1 MIDIN
6 ATILAQMLNFLI
18 LVVVLRAV
26 AYNAVVKMVKDPW
39 DTIAASLKKAD
50 DDAAKA
56 EAALKEYQ
64 DQLANARTKAQDIVD
79 KAEKRAQEDHEA
91 FVQATQ
97 KEIAQ
102 MKEAAEQQI
111 QRERQQAVEQL
122 KGEMIT
128 LSLAAASKIVS
139 KNMDADENEKL
150 IGEFID
156 QLDKDKIGD
165 MPC

>member
-26 AYNAVVKMVKDPW
+26 AYKPIVKMLKDRE

-64 DQLANARTKAQDIVD
+64 DQLANARTKAQYIVD

>member
-26 AYNAVVKMVKDPW
+26 AYKPIVKMLKDRE

-111 QRERQQAVEQL
+111 PRERQQAVEQL

>member
-26 AYNAVVKMVKDPW
+26 AYKPIVKMLKDRE

-97 KEIAQ
+97 KEIAR

>member
-1 MIDIN
+1 MIELN
-6 ATILAQMLNFLI
+6 ATFFAQILNFLI

-26 AYNAVVKMVKDPW
+26 AYKPIVKMLKDRE

>member
-26 AYNAVVKMVKDPW
+26 AYKPIVKMLKDRE

-79 KAEKRAQEDHEA
+79 KAEKRAHEDHEA

>member
-26 AYNAVVKMVKDPW
+26 AYKPIVKMLKDRE

-111 QRERQQAVEQL
+111 QRERQQALEQL

>member
-1 MIDIN
+1 
-6 ATILAQMLNFLI
+6 
-18 LVVVLRAV
+18 
-26 AYNAVVKMVKDPW
+26 
-39 DTIAASLKKAD
+39 
-50 DDAAKA
+50 
-56 EAALKEYQ
+56 
-64 DQLANARTKAQDIVD
+64 
-79 KAEKRAQEDHEA
+79 
-91 FVQATQ
+91 
-97 KEIAQ
+97 

>member
-26 AYNAVVKMVKDPW
+26 AYKPIVKMLKDRE

-102 MKEAAEQQI
+102 MKEAAEQQN

>member
-6 ATILAQMLNFLI
+6 ATIHAQMLNFLI

-26 AYNAVVKMVKDPW
+26 AYKPIVKMLKDRE

>member
-26 AYNAVVKMVKDPW
+26 AYKPIVKMLKDRE

-150 IGEFID
+150 IGDFID

>member
-26 AYNAVVKMVKDPW
+26 AYKPIVKMLKDRE

-64 DQLANARTKAQDIVD
+64 AQLANARTKAQDIVD

>member
-26 AYNAVVKMVKDPW
+26 AYKPIVKMLKDRE

-64 DQLANARTKAQDIVD
+64 DQLANARTKAQDIMD

>member
-26 AYNAVVKMVKDPW
+26 AYKPIVKMLKDRE

-64 DQLANARTKAQDIVD
+64 AQLANARTKAQDIVD
-79 KAEKRAQEDHEA
+79 KAEKRAHEDHEA

>member
-26 AYNAVVKMVKDPW
+26 AYKPIVKMLKDRE
-39 DTIAASLKKAD
+39 DTIATSLKKAD